1 MRTLAKALLCA
12 VLLLAA
18 ALPAAAPAVAPLPVH
33 FFWGEGCPHCEK
45 EKAFLA
51 GVAARHPEVALRSY
65 EVRGN
70 PEHARLFSELC
81 AAYGV
86 TVKGVPTTFIGSAAP
101 IIGFDRDDTTGRAIE
116 ARVVKCLAEDCGD
129 PLERLAGAAPAL
141 FEPGADL
148 FPPQPDT
155 RCGETVA
162 CSDGEEAGRT
172 VTLPLLGVVDP
183 QRLALPYLTVA
194 IAGLDGF
201 NPCAFFVLFTL
212 LGLLLHV
219 RSRRRILLVGGIFVL
234 FSGLLYFLF
243 MAAWLN
249 VFLLTGQIAA
259 VTKAAGAIALVIG
272 AVNVKDFFFFKQG
285 VSLTIPDAAKPKLY
299 DRMRRLI
306 RETSLLSVIL
316 GTIVL
321 AAAANAYELFC
332 TAGFPMVYTRIL
344 TLHQLSRTATYGYL
358 ALYNAVY
365 VLPLATIVLLFAWTL
380 GARKLSER
388 QGQVLKLFS
397 GTMMLGLG
405 GVLLLRPEALSDV
418 RATAGLLC
426 AALALSGL
434 LVLATR
440 RART

>member
-1 MRTLAKALLCA
+1 
-12 VLLLAA
+12 
-18 ALPAAAPAVAPLPVH
+18 
-33 FFWGEGCPHCEK
+33 
-45 EKAFLA
+45 
-51 GVAARHPEVALRSY
+51 
-65 EVRGN
+65 
-70 PEHARLFSELC
+70 
-81 AAYGV
+81 
-86 TVKGVPTTFIGSAAP
+86 
-101 IIGFDRDDTTGRAIE
+101 
-116 ARVVKCLAEDCGD
+116 
-129 PLERLAGAAPAL
+129 
-141 FEPGADL
+141 
-148 FPPQPDT
+148 
-155 RCGETVA
+155 
-162 CSDGEEAGRT
+162 

-397 GTMMLGLG
+397 GMMMLGLG

-440 RART
+440 RARP

>member
-1 MRTLAKALLCA
+1 MRPLAKVLVCA
-12 VLLLAA
+12 VLLLFA
-18 ALPAAAPAVAPLPVH
+18 ALPAAAAPAGARLPVH
-33 FFWGEGCPHCEK
+33 FFWGEGCPHCER

-51 GVAARHPEVALRSY
+51 GLAARHPAVEILSR
-65 EVRGN
+65 EVRGK
-70 PEHARLFSELC
+70 PENARLFSDLC
-81 AAYGV
+81 AASGV
-86 TVKGVPTTFIGSAAP
+86 AVKGVPATFIGAAAP
-101 IIGFDRDDTTGRAIE
+101 IIGFDRDETTGRAIE
-116 ARVVKCLAEDCGD
+116 ARVVACLAADCGD
-129 PLERLAGAAPAL
+129 PLDLLAGGAPAL
-141 FEPGADL
+141 EPANDL

-155 RCGETVA
+155 RCGETVS
-162 CSDGEEAGRT
+162 CSDGEEAGGT
-172 VTLPLLGVVDP
+172 ITLPLLGAVDP
-183 QRLALPYLTVA
+183 RTLALPYLTVA

-219 RSRRRILLVGGIFVL
+219 HSRKRILLVGGIFVL

-259 VTKAAGAIALVIG
+259 VTKAAGVIALVIG
-272 AVNVKDFFFFKQG
+272 AINVKDFFFFKQG
-285 VSLTIPDAAKPKLY
+285 VSLSIPDAAKPKLY

-306 RETSLLSVIL
+306 RETSLLSVTL

-344 TLHQLSRTATYGYL
+344 TLHRLSKAASYGYL

-365 VLPLATIVLLFAWTL
+365 VLPLAAIVLVFAWTL
-380 GARKLSER
+380 GTRKLSER

-397 GTMMLGLG
+397 GMMMLGLG

-426 AALALSGL
+426 AAFALSGI

-440 RART
+440 RARP